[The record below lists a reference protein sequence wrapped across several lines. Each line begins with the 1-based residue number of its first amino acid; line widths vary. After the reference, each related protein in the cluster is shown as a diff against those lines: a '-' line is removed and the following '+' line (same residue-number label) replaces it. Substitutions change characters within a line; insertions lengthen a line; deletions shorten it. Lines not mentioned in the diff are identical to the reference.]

1 MWVCAFMARLTSHVK
16 AHIILQ
22 LKCIF
27 KCRSVNGFGIYNV
40 STASSQPFSTDQMH
54 EFQAIIINAHV
65 TYIYIQVGDLV
76 TGFTLHLIITSYKGG
91 ARELFV
97 RGAIINIIK

>member
-40 STASSQPFSTDQMH
+40 STASSQPFSTDQLH

-65 TYIYIQVGDLV
+65 IYIYIGWGPRDWFH
-76 TGFTLHLIITSYKGG
+76 TSSNYHLMHGRS
-91 ARELFV
+91 
-97 RGAIINIIK
+97 